1 MRLISADN
9 FNVQESVLTGE
20 TNPVEKQEEPMTE
33 TTPALADRKNMVYA
47 STAVTSGSAVGI
59 VTATAE
65 DTEIGHIQQSV
76 SDVKQTTTPLMRN
89 LNSLGV
95 GLSIAIVVAAVL
107 LFLLGMV
114 MDTYS
119 LPTLLIAV
127 ITMVVGSMPEGL
139 PASTSVVLAMG
150 TRQMTKK
157 NVIVKSLPAVETLG
171 AVDIVNTCLLYTSDA
186 ADEL

>member
-1 MRLISADN
+1 
-9 FNVQESVLTGE
+9 
-20 TNPVEKQEEPMTE
+20 
-33 TTPALADRKNMVYA
+33 
-47 STAVTSGSAVGI
+47 
-59 VTATAE
+59 
-65 DTEIGHIQQSV
+65 
-76 SDVKQTTTPLMRN
+76 MRN

-157 NVIVKSLPAVETLG
+157 KRHRQVTTRRGNFR
-171 AVDIVNTCLLYTSDA
+171 CRRYR
-186 ADEL
+186 

>member
-33 TTPALADRKNMVYA
+33 TTLALADRKNMVYA

-89 LNSLGV
+89 LNSLG
-95 GLSIAIVVAAVL
+95 SAYPSPSWWRPSY
-107 LFLLGMV
+107 
-114 MDTYS
+114 YS
-119 LPTLLIAV
+119 
-127 ITMVVGSMPEGL
+127 
-139 PASTSVVLAMG
+139 
-150 TRQMTKK
+150 
-157 NVIVKSLPAVETLG
+157 
-171 AVDIVNTCLLYTSDA
+171 Y
-186 ADEL
+186 

>member
-1 MRLISADN
+1 KKLEIDARELVVGDLVNLEAGDAVPADMRLISADN

-20 TNPVEKQEEPMTE
+20 TNPVEKQEEPITE

-139 PASTSVVLAMG
+139 PASTSVV
-150 TRQMTKK
+150 
-157 NVIVKSLPAVETLG
+157 
-171 AVDIVNTCLLYTSDA
+171 
-186 ADEL
+186 